1 MQVTKLIKYSVLLW
15 IVDNTKSPT
24 MINKLKVINFGIERR
39 FGTSDEAVTVRVRA
53 ADRAGRRLVT
63 GVRST
68 LRAQWRR
75 RIISASNSL
84 SSLDACPRWPVLFW
98 VRHREM
104 LVFLQ
109 APKRYQNEVRSRY
122 YNMWAN
128 LRLYMELLPNSTD
141 LLFRPNTSTWT

>member
-68 LRAQWRR
+68 LRAQ
-75 RIISASNSL
+75 
-84 SSLDACPRWPVLFW
+84 
-98 VRHREM
+98 
-104 LVFLQ
+104 
-109 APKRYQNEVRSRY
+109 
-122 YNMWAN
+122 
-128 LRLYMELLPNSTD
+128 
-141 LLFRPNTSTWT
+141 